1 MKEIWK
7 KIESQPYLSV
17 MMIALFLRMIAVIFS
32 QGYGMHDDHFLV
44 IEAAQSWVDGYDYNS
59 WLPWNQIDPRPEG
72 HSFFYVGFHY
82 ILLSL
87 FKIFGI
93 NSPLIKMQIIRLLH
107 ALFSLLTVSLS
118 YKITELLSDRKTAFK
133 VGLLMAAFWFMPFL
147 SVRNL
152 VEIFAIPFLMIGVYL
167 IILADKAANRNFKA
181 KGFKLILLAGLI
193 TGIAFSIRFQT
204 ILFIGGVGLVL
215 LIQKKWIDA
224 ILFGTGALIS
234 IILFQSIV
242 DIFVWGYPFAEF
254 TEYVRY
260 NIENRYSY
268 LTGDWYMYILTLLGF
283 FLFPLGIFL
292 LFGYFRSW
300 KKHLFIFLPSFIFLA
315 FHSYFPNKQERFIFT
330 IIPFV
335 VILGMIGWENWI
347 EKSVLRK
354 KISNYGMAL
363 FWIINTMLLVLATT
377 AYSKK
382 ARIEAMNYLSK
393 FEVSDFLTECTGDG
407 KTVFMP
413 RFYSGQWS
421 NEFIIQASENLNP
434 DIYKNDIP
442 TNELRKLYKYEVINA
457 LETPNVH
464 KNSKQYIQSGDFR
477 NIDFILFVSAN
488 NLQVRVDLMK
498 DLYPELHFQYK
509 AEPGLM
515 DKIVTK
521 LNPVNKNQEI
531 FVYSTKAPVR
541 RDR

>member
-1 MKEIWK
+1 M
-7 KIESQPYLSV
+7 ESQPYLSV

-93 NSPLIKMQIIRLLH
+93 NSPLIKMLIIRLLH

-204 ILFIGGVGLVL
+204 ILFTGGVGLVL